1 MPVPRSL
8 AALGYFAAAA
18 YLIIGIVGGLWPSHW
33 EGSNATDQVLWF
45 VFLCGGAGLLF
56 AGLRLLSRS
65 PWGGAAL
72 VSLGA
77 VLGALSIFWTF
88 IVFIV
93 AMALVVLSVRYARQ
107 ASRVEQ
113 TTH

>member
-1 MPVPRSL
+1 L
-8 AALGYFAAAA
+8 ATLGYFAAAA

-33 EGSNATDQVLWF
+33 EGSNTTDQVLWF
-45 VFLCGGAGLLF
+45 VFLCGGAVLLF
-56 AGLRLLSRS
+56 AGLRLLPRS
-65 PWGGAAL
+65 PWGGAVL

-77 VLGALSIFWTF
+77 VLGALSIFWT
-88 IVFIV
+88 IVVLIV
-93 AMALVVLSVRYARQ
+93 AVALIVLSVRYARG